1 MRRTTMAMGMALVVA
16 LGATAST
23 DEAAACGNGV
33 ERRLHE
39 HVMAIAKAEKDV
51 SEGKARLAAQGVLNR
66 YPRIRT
72 QTLGRNTVADRA
84 LRVMA
89 RAVVRT
95 GGGIDAGKRFPG
107 STDAERKDNLNWALR
122 VLHAFVNNN
131 PADASAKADYG
142 EGLARV
148 PERHAEA
155 RRVLSELA
163 AKDLIGSAHAYAAL
177 AELRRQAGDGK
188 LSFIAAP
195 QRALESA
202 RAKLAEARCRRM
214 AIDDEKVCTP
224 QPARPQTRA

>member
-1 MRRTTMAMGMALVVA
+1 MTLGMALLMA
-16 LGATAST
+16 LGATAAS

-33 ERRLHE
+33 ERRLHD

-51 SEGKARLAAQGVLNR
+51 ADGKPRLAAMQVLNR
-66 YPRIRT
+66 YPTIRT
-72 QTLGRNTVADRA
+72 QAIGRNTVADRA

-95 GGGIDAGKRFPG
+95 GGGIDAGDRFPG
-107 STDAERKDNLNWALR
+107 STDAERKTNLNWAIR
-122 VLHAFVNNN
+122 VHHAFVNHD

-142 EGLARV
+142 EALARI

-155 RRVLSELA
+155 RRVLSELSA
-163 AKDLIGSAHAYAAL
+163 GDLIGSAQAYAAL

-188 LSFIAAP
+188 LPFIAAP

-214 AIDDEKVCTP
+214 AIDDEKICS
-224 QPARPQTRA
+224 ARPSPPQT

>member
-1 MRRTTMAMGMALVVA
+1 MA
-16 LGATAST
+16 LGATTSS
-23 DEAAACGNGV
+23 DESAACGNGV
-33 ERRLHE
+33 ERRLRE
-39 HVMAIAKAEKDV
+39 HVMAVAKAEKDV
-51 SEGKARLAAQGVLNR
+51 SEGKSRLAAQGVLNR

-72 QTLGRNTVADRA
+72 QTIGRNTVADRA

-95 GGGIDAGKRFPG
+95 GGGIDGGARFPG
-107 STDAERKDNLNWALR
+107 STDAERKENLNWALR

-155 RRVLSELA
+155 RRVLSELSS
-163 AKDLIGSAHAYAAL
+163 KDLIGSAHAYAAL
-177 AELRRQAGDGK
+177 ADLRRQAGDGK
-188 LSFIAAP
+188 LPFIAAP
-195 QRALESA
+195 QRALQSA

-214 AIDDEKVCTP
+214 AVDDETVCRRQPDEP
-224 QPARPQTRA
+224 QS